1 MFQYC
6 SMRLRVSVGMYWCN
20 GTITVNARRVSPA
33 HIHRIP
39 MAIWMP
45 SCHRH
50 MQATVSAAI
59 DLLLVLLTTRS
70 FTYSLEVKSANLFF
84 LPP

>member
-1 MFQYC
+1 
-6 SMRLRVSVGMYWCN
+6 
-20 GTITVNARRVSPA
+20 
-33 HIHRIP
+33 

-84 LPP
+84 MPP